1 MIKKTVMIR
10 LEIDT
15 VISCFDRDDCGTA
28 PPPTSTPLSTLT
40 LNFLITIN
48 YVNDNNSFIYY
59 FHN

>member
-1 MIKKTVMIR
+1 MVKKTVMIR

-15 VISCFDRDDCGTA
+15 VISCFDRDDRGTA
-28 PPPTSTPLSTLT
+28 PPPTSTPLLTFT

-48 YVNDNNSFIYY
+48 YVNNNLSFIYH